1 MTSGQ
6 PSEAT
11 LSKPG
16 GPGGQGQSTPAGV
29 AGVRSGRWVTLA
41 APLAL
46 VTLTSAWLF
55 LGAGLVRTAAVW
67 LAFGVLA
74 LCLGAVG
81 SRVVRA
87 GGPRD
92 RTYGQAVR
100 AASSAPGGG
109 RPAALPERLHGTPWP
124 SLRAVGLLVALPT
137 LLCLWIV
144 LAVAEPDSGGR
155 APALREAGAVTGS
168 FRIAAMEHEVTE
180 GRGRWAHATADYT
193 VLLPPANGQ
202 QGGRGV
208 PATFTAATERRHEV
222 GGTLYVGHVPGHPEL
237 GAVGDDQR
245 AEVERKL
252 SGRAVEASTSW
263 VAAGIW
269 ILVTLALCA
278 GWWRVGIT
286 RRGART
292 TSEDWVA
299 LRVRVTGGGK
309 HTDAPPAE
317 GTDQMTARERRD
329 NTRQLKCLLLAVDG
343 TDRTVPFHGE
353 LSSTVAGTVLT
364 GASGLLVW
372 HPQRRR
378 SKDVLAELIGDDGWQ
393 LPGAVP
399 ARVAE
404 EAAADAPGP
413 DRAEPSGAGRPVR
426 LLDLGAPLVR
436 HRPEAAAGRAGVLT
450 REHGGPAGRAGQRRV
465 AAVGRC
471 GRTAGTGR
479 GPVGADAGGAG
490 PFVITHP
497 KVSTH

>member
-1 MTSGQ
+1 MTGEQ
-6 PSEAT
+6 PSEVT
-11 LSKPG
+11 LSKPVR
-16 GPGGQGQSTPAGV
+16 PGGQEQLAPDGAAG
-29 AGVRSGRWVTLA
+29 ARSGRWVSVA

-46 VTLTSAWLF
+46 VALTAAWLF
-55 LGAGLVRTAAVW
+55 VGAGGVRTAVVW

-81 SRVVRA
+81 VSVFRA
-87 GGPRD
+87 GAPRNQSYA
-92 RTYGQAVR
+92 RAVR
-100 AASSAPGGG
+100 AASSASGGD
-109 RPAALPERLHGTPWP
+109 RSAALPARLHGTPWP
-124 SLRAVGLLVALPT
+124 SLRAVGLLVGLPT
-137 LLCLWIV
+137 LACLWIV
-144 LAVAEPDSGGR
+144 LAVAEPDSGSR
-155 APALREAGAVTGS
+155 VVALREAGAVTGT
-168 FRIAAMEHEVTE
+168 FRIAAIEHEVTE
-180 GRGRWAHATADYT
+180 GRGRRAHATADYT

-278 GWWRVGIT
+278 GWWREGVT
-286 RRGART
+286 RRGARST
-292 TSEDWVA
+292 GEGWVA

-329 NTRQLKCLLLAVDG
+329 HTRQLKCLLLAADG

-353 LSSTVAGTVLT
+353 LSSTVAGTVLA

-378 SKDVLAELIGDDGWQ
+378 SKDVLVELIGDDGWQ

-399 ARVAE
+399 ARVAQDVAQDM
-404 EAAADAPGP
+404 AAAAPAPERGP
-413 DRAEPSGAGRPVR
+413 VTEGGAGRQVR
-426 LLDLGAPLVR
+426 LLDLGAAWSATVPKPLL
-436 HRPEAAAGRAGVLT
+436 AGLVCSVAIMGALLAVPDNGAWRLWAG
-450 REHGGPAGRAGQRRV
+450 
-465 AAVGRC
+465 AVGLL
-471 GRTAGTGR
+471 A
-479 GPVGADAGGAG
+479 PLAALLVQVSLADEGSA
-490 PFVITHP
+490 
-497 KVSTH
+497 